1 MRETEGNE
9 RWRTIAQQVCE
20 ETDPDRMLEL
30 CQELAGLLDQYLA
43 ERLQTKSL
51 CARHR
56 KNARDFFM
64 RPPLRVLL

>member
-43 ERLQTKSL
+43 ERLPNKEL
-51 CARHR
+51 AR
-56 KNARDFFM
+56 KAS
-64 RPPLRVLL
+64 